1 MRFRDAGML
10 SSNSFALW
18 GEWQILE
25 LLSWYLGLKTT
36 KLAFETCDFFWDSGK
51 AHQGLSSCTSS
62 LTWEEQTQGLVAP
75 GEPEAE
81 PGTRDSTVGFCL

>member
-1 MRFRDAGML
+1 ML

-36 KLAFETCDFFWDSGK
+36 AGLWKPVTVQTFWDSGK
-51 AHQGLSSCTSS
+51 AHRDLSSYMSS
-62 LTWEEQTQGLVAP
+62 LTWEVQIQGAVA
-75 GEPEAE
+75 PEAE
-81 PGTRDSTVGFCL
+81 PETRDSTVGFCL